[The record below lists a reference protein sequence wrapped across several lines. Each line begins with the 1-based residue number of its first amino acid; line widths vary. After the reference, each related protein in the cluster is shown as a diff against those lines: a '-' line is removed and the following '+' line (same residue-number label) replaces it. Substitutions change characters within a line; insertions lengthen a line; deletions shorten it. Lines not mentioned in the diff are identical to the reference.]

1 MPGDWYK
8 MVRLTKIYT
17 KTGDEGTTALADNT
31 RVQKIDAVIEAIGAV
46 DEANSAI
53 GMIQG
58 YDTLLNPIQNDLFDM
73 GADLSG
79 SRVIRI
85 SQMQINR
92 LEEHIDELN
101 KDLPILQSFIL
112 PKGDIHNARTVVRR
126 AEREVWKLYEQ
137 QEINIHC
144 PQYLNRLSDLLFVL
158 ARYNLPNDI
167 LWHIPHN

>member
-1 MPGDWYK
+1 MLGDWYK

-17 KTGDEGTTALADNT
+17 KTGDKGTTALADNT
-31 RVQKIDAVIEAIGAV
+31 RVQKIDSVIEAIGAV

-85 SQMQINR
+85 SQMQKI
-92 LEEHIDELN
+92 
-101 KDLPILQSFIL
+101 
-112 PKGDIHNARTVVRR
+112 GR
-126 AEREVWKLYEQ
+126 AHV
-137 QEINIHC
+137 
-144 PQYLNRLSDLLFVL
+144 
-158 ARYNLPNDI
+158 
-167 LWHIPHN
+167 

>member
-1 MPGDWYK
+1 

-31 RVQKIDAVIEAIGAV
+31 RVQKIDAIIEAIGAV

-85 SQMQINR
+85 SQMQINK
-92 LEEHIDELN
+92 LEALIDKLN
-101 KDLPILQSFIL
+101 EDLPALQSFIL
-112 PKGDIHNARTVVRR
+112 PKGDIHNARAVVRR
-126 AEREVWKLYEQ
+126 AERQVWKMSVEH
-137 QEINIHC
+137 ETNPFC
-144 PQYLNRLSDLLFVL
+144 PQYLNRLSDFLFVL
-158 ARYNLPNDI
+158 ARHDSMNEI
-167 LWHIPHN
+167 LWNIPHN